1 MGMSKKL
8 IYGIKVDRNHE
19 ASFCPEPRRWVVAR
33 NGDIWVCSSLRRYGW
48 IMTWRANRRTWT
60 GGWRGA
66 IDLKLAKWEMIIL
79 IGGLMVKG
87 LMDWKK
93 VK

>member
-19 ASFCPEPRRWVVAR
+19 AGFCPEPRRWVVAR

-48 IMTWRANRRTWT
+48 IMTWRANRRTWLE
-60 GGWRGA
+60 RGDRSE
-66 IDLKLAKWEMIIL
+66 IGEMGNDNFNWWINGEGIN
-79 IGGLMVKG
+79 GLEKS
-87 LMDWKK
+87 
-93 VK
+93 